1 MSKLV
6 RFVVGAVVLAV
17 LVWFAVLVPIGKRT
31 LWQHIVRIVK
41 TEEAQDLID
50 GAKQTAQETAKQ
62 AIADWRKGGTPA
74 DDKEKSKD
82 TQPVDGTEKNSGRG
96 TKPAGSK

>member
-62 AIADWRKGGTPA
+62 AITDWRNGGVPA
-74 DDKEKSKD
+74 DGKEKDKEV
-82 TQPVDGTEKNSGRG
+82 PPNGGTEKNSGRG
-96 TKPAGSK
+96 IKPAGSK